1 MKDKR
6 IGIRPKIT
14 IVSEEEYVPFS
25 ERFSN
30 TTLRPI
36 VTLQQHLLLAVFKQN
51 AKSRKLILKNLSNQK
66 LIAFVDT
73 LLFKDGSFK
82 QLILGL
88 IVGQFTMDEYEQYSE
103 RIEDVD
109 KLIIALVDELM
120 HDNLT
125 TLKA

>member
-14 IVSEEEYVPFS
+14 IVSAEEYVPFS

-36 VTLQQHLLLAVFKQN
+36 VALQQQLLLAVFKQN

-103 RIEDVD
+103 KIEDVD

>member
-1 MKDKR
+1 MKDKK
-6 IGIRPKIT
+6 IGIRPKLN
-14 IVSEEEYVPFS
+14 IVSEDEYVSFS

-36 VTLQQHLLLAVFKQN
+36 VALQHDLLLAVFKHN

-73 LLFKDGSFK
+73 LLFKDGSFRP
-82 QLILGL
+82 LVLGL
-88 IVGQFTMDEYEQYSE
+88 IVGHFTMDEHTQYTE
-103 RIEDVD
+103 KIADVD

-120 HDNLT
+120 HDSLAA
-125 TLKA
+125 LKQ

>member
-6 IGIRPKIT
+6 IGIRPKLM
-14 IVSEEEYVPFS
+14 IVSEEEYLPFS

-36 VTLQQHLLLAVFKQN
+36 VALQQDLLIAVFKQN

-73 LLFKDGSFK
+73 LLFKDAGFK

-88 IVGQFTMDEYEQYSE
+88 VLGQFTMGEYEQY
-103 RIEDVD
+103 IESIATVD
-109 KLIIALVDELM
+109 QLIIALVDELM
-120 HDNLT
+120 HNNLSV
-125 TLKA
+125 LKQ